1 MTKQKKISTIID
13 TQSLSKTYADLD
25 VPVLRDINF
34 HVRAG
39 EQIAI
44 VGTSGSGKSTFA
56 KELEDELGYPRL
68 ELDSYFHLPG
78 WEQKPDVQFKSE
90 VQDFL
95 GKSERDAGGWIV
107 DGNYL
112 SKLEDLVISRADVV
126 IWFNLP
132 KSIVMSRVIRRS
144 IRRAA
149 TREEL
154 WNGNRESF
162 RNLFTWNPET
172 NIIRWSWTQYS
183 AYVDKLKALANKA
196 PKDQEWL
203 EIRSEADLNQ
213 SRNYLAA
220 INL

>member
-1 MTKQKKISTIID
+1 M
-13 TQSLSKTYADLD
+13 
-25 VPVLRDINF
+25 R
-34 HVRAG
+34 
-39 EQIAI
+39 IALM
-44 VGTSGSGKSTFA
+44 GCSGSGKSTFA